1 MGLGLR
7 IMKAARKKDPVADYL
22 DEAIQ
27 NSEPWRHSLICTKCG
42 QVIRAATPIGVRLAM
57 RVHRNRKCRKNV
69 RKAEVMSTAQE
80 MGARLQAIGDEVLK
94 TMNARRTAISED
106 MNAMLE
112 QMSGCKQ
119 TIEKPTD
126 EVARMLGENHRGM
139 TAIINS
145 TSEVDERLDQIY
157 RAALLVVREL
167 ETLPSAVD
175 TLAITYMN
183 VGAAIAGG
191 NL

>member
-1 MGLGLR
+1 
-7 IMKAARKKDPVADYL
+7 
-22 DEAIQ
+22 
-27 NSEPWRHSLICTKCG
+27 
-42 QVIRAATPIGVRLAM
+42 
-57 RVHRNRKCRKNV
+57 
-69 RKAEVMSTAQE
+69 

-94 TMNARRTAISED
+94 TMNARRTAIAED

-175 TLAITYMN
+175 TLSITYMN
-183 VGAAIAGG
+183 VGAAVAGG